1 MPIQW
6 PPAFLPRPA
15 PGHRYSAFRAWVYL
29 LRASHVSGILR
40 HVTLCQGTRGSWWPR
55 SQRPERGNHPSTDP
69 LTSGWTRSAAA
80 VHRGHSAVS
89 EGLTPAPRLGRAWA
103 TSRPATAPRLAC
115 SPCANAL
122 RGSTVD
128 LGGRAGGSTS
138 HQVGAR
144 APPSLL
150 ALRTVSA
157 AGADGAKSPPGKCGA
172 AVGPRLGAETALP
185 SFQ

>member
-1 MPIQW
+1 MATRLPPPPGPW
-6 PPAFLPRPA
+6 PPLLCFPCVGLPA
-15 PGHRYSAFRAWVYL
+15 PG
-29 LRASHVSGILR
+29 
-40 HVTLCQGTRGSWWPR
+40 VTRQRNLTTRDFVPGDTGFLVAPLTTARTW
-55 SQRPERGNHPSTDP
+55 NHPSTDP

-80 VHRGHSAVS
+80 VRRGHSAVS

-122 RGSTVD
+122 RGSTGD